1 MSIEKVVILGS
12 GPAGS
17 TAAIYLA
24 RAGFDPLVL
33 EGVQPGGQL
42 TITTEVEN
50 FPGFPEGI
58 QGPELMMKM
67 KEQAEKFGA
76 RYEFDRVLDADL
88 SSRPFTLSLENA
100 DEPIRT
106 RALIIASG
114 ASAMALGLESEKRL
128 MGHGVSACATCDAF
142 FFKGKEIAVVGGG
155 DTALEEAGFLTRF
168 ATKVTIIHRRD
179 AFRGS
184 KPMQDR
190 ALANPRIT
198 VLWDSVVTDVIG
210 TPEKGVSGLMVRN
223 VKTGA
228 VTELP
233 VQGLFVAI
241 GHTPNTQPF
250 AGKLEMNG
258 QGYIATRSGT
268 LTSVEGV
275 FACGDVQDQLYRQ
288 AITAAGSGCMA
299 ALDCQRFFE
308 THGA

>member
-1 MSIEKVVILGS
+1 MSVENVVILGS

-33 EGVQPGGQL
+33 EGTQPGGQL

-58 QGPELMMKM
+58 QGPELMAKM

-76 RYEFDRVLDADL
+76 RYEFDRVVEADL
-88 SSRPFTLSLENA
+88 SKRPFTLKMENT
-100 DEPIRT
+100 DTPIQT
-106 RALIIASG
+106 QALIIASG
-114 ASAMALGLESEKRL
+114 ASAMYLGLESEKRL
-128 MGHGVSACATCDAF
+128 MGHGVSACATCDGF
-142 FFKGKEIAVVGGG
+142 FFKNKEIAVVGGG
-155 DTALEEAGFLTRF
+155 DTALEEASFLTRF

-179 AFRGS
+179 ALRAS

-198 VLWDSVVTDVIG
+198 VLWDSVVVEVLG
-210 TPEKGVSGLMVRN
+210 TEEKGVSGLKIKN

-228 VTELP
+228 LSELP
-233 VQGLFVAI
+233 VQGLFLGI

-250 AGKLEMNG
+250 AGKLTMNEK
-258 QGYIATRSGT
+258 GYLTTHAGT
-268 LTSVEGV
+268 HTSTEGV
-275 FACGDVQDQLYRQ
+275 FACGDVQDAIYRQ
-288 AITAAGSGCMA
+288 AITAAGTGCMA
-299 ALDCQRFFE
+299 ALDCQKFLE
-308 THGA
+308 EHAK